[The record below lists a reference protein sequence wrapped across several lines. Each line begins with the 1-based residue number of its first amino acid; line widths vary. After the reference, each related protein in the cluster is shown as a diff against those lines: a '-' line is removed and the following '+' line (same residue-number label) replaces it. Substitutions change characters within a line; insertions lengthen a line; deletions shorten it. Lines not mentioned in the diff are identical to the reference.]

1 MVAQYVRHGLP
12 CSKPPEWTYTTVR
25 KTSSMVVRPWAALR
39 RPSERSRIMPFAS
52 AVRAI
57 SVVETRCSI
66 WSGYAVVAQLLDGPL
81 RYGAGYSV
89 VFG

>member
-1 MVAQYVRHGLP
+1 
-12 CSKPPEWTYTTVR
+12 
-25 KTSSMVVRPWAALR
+25 
-39 RPSERSRIMPFAS
+39 MPLAS